1 MNANKKLTAIS
12 EIISAK
18 NGLSDSH
25 EFGLTYCQA
34 VDFLDK
40 IEEVLKPKHAINWFN
55 IIADRLPDYSDED
68 VWCNNGD
75 EIMCRSSDAADA
87 IADLIESL
95 YRSQDETVTIV
106 TGYYDPEEDERN
118 GETDRCTGWWY
129 VNMD

>member
-18 NGLSDSH
+18 NGAASAQ
-25 EFGLTYCQA
+25 EYGLTYCQA

-40 IEEVLKPKHAINWFN
+40 IEEILKPKHDINWFT
-55 IIADRLPDYSDED
+55 IIADRLPDHSDED

-95 YRSQDETVTIV
+95 YRSQGEEVIIV